1 MSENIM
7 QWLKN
12 AIGEPMQNPQ
22 KRTVLIVDDDPMIR
36 QVLRLMLR
44 EAGFTLVGE
53 AADGD
58 EGLAACVRYKPD
70 VVCLD
75 INMPGSDGLSTLQK
89 IKTDMPGTIVI
100 MVTGDA
106 SAAVVRDAIAKGAAG
121 YIVKPFNAAKV
132 IGSIEA
138 VLDAAR
144 RDASAPGG

>member
-1 MSENIM
+1 M
-7 QWLKN
+7 QTPL
-12 AIGEPMQNPQ
+12 
-22 KRTVLIVDDDPMIR
+22 KRTVLIVDDDPVIR

-44 EAGFTLVGE
+44 ESGFTVVGE

-58 EGLAACVRYKPD
+58 EGLAACRHYKPE

-75 INMPGSDGLSTLQK
+75 INMPGTGGLATLQQ
-89 IKTDMPGTIVI
+89 IKSERPETIVI

-106 SAAVVRDAIAKGAAG
+106 SASAVKESIAKGAAG

-138 VLDAAR
+138 TISKAVQRANAAR
-144 RDASAPGG
+144 S